1 MIEEN
6 ELMLTIGLKLNH
18 FLSFVEKVEIGR
30 FRSDAQLNMSTVSA
44 QVPVILRAV
53 LDMFLQRVRSEE
65 KRLKN
70 LRIFLNQTR
79 T

>member
-6 ELMLTIGLKLNH
+6 ESMLTIGLKLNH
-18 FLSFVEKVEIGR
+18 FLSFVEKVQIGR

-44 QVPVILRAV
+44 QVYRDLAV
-53 LDMFLQRVRSEE
+53 LDMFLHRVRSEE